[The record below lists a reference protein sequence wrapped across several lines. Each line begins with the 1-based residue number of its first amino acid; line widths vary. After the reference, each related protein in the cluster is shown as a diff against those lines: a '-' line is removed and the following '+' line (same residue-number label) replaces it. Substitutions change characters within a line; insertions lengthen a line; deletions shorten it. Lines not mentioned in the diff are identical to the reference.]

1 MDPHAVAI
9 GATSFL
15 ACAVEMVE
23 AMSIVV
29 AVGVTRGWGRAFG
42 AALCAVAV
50 LAIVVG
56 LAGPRLPALAENH
69 WIKLAV
75 GLIALYVGLRWLQKA
90 VLRAAGR
97 KALRDEN
104 ASYAR
109 SVARAQ
115 TESPG
120 EAFVTAFTGVLT
132 EGIEVVAIVLALGSG
147 SAVTL
152 EAAGGGALVALLLVG
167 GVAIAVQGPLS
178 RVPENTL
185 KYLVGVMLTAFGT
198 YWIGEGL
205 GVAWPASDVALFY
218 LAAAVLAIALSTTAA
233 LRRRA
238 TAAT

>member
-1 MDPHAVAI
+1 MKLSR
-9 GATSFL
+9 AT
-15 ACAVEMVE
+15 
-23 AMSIVV
+23 
-29 AVGVTRGWGRAFG
+29 
-42 AALCAVAV
+42 
-50 LAIVVG
+50 
-56 LAGPRLPALAENH
+56 
-69 WIKLAV
+69 
-75 GLIALYVGLRWLQKA
+75 IALYVGLRWLQKA

-115 TESPG
+115 AESPG

-147 SAVTL
+147 SAATL

-167 GVAIAVQGPLS
+167 GIAIAVQGPLS

-198 YWIGEGL
+198 YWIGEGA
-205 GVAWPASDVALFY
+205 GVEWPASDVALFY

-238 TAAT
+238 TAAP